1 MEEGGREGWKRGEG
15 KDGRMEEWK
24 DGRVEEWKNRCG
36 LLKDRFFRAGE
47 NYRVA
52 EGSFFEKP
60 KNDRVRMPISQ
71 SSTPLKE

>member
-1 MEEGGREGWKRGEG
+1 MEEWKRGGREGWK
-15 KDGRMEEWK
+15 
-24 DGRVEEWKNRCG
+24 DGRVEGWKNLCG
-36 LLKDRFFRAGE
+36 LLKDRFFPAGK
-47 NYRVA
+47 NDRVA

>member
-1 MEEGGREGWKRGEG
+1 
-15 KDGRMEEWK
+15 MEEWK

-71 SSTPLKE
+71 SSTPLKGNNGRAGLNRFAFLTKICI